1 LKEKPISE
9 AFDLTFLIT
18 ARRLLADTLVFIDH
32 PKFFNNL
39 AGNAS
44 LAEQLLNDWDD
55 QAIRATWQ
63 PGLETFKAIRAKYLI
78 YP

>member
-1 LKEKPISE
+1 
-9 AFDLTFLIT
+9 
-18 ARRLLADTLVFIDH
+18 LVFIDH